1 MFIVRNLSAKIR
13 YFTNPTIRIQAQVE
27 LEFNNRINPPP
38 SKEITF
44 IEYFGRKSRPNTP
57 KSAYVRF
64 RRSIPFTF
72 LKINRFFLNINLI
85 KFGQRKSDINR
96 GVLASSRT
104 KIPFEGMRFGTISAR
119 VERTFLKVFV
129 HMSNFLLWT
138 DECEYFDRI

>member
-1 MFIVRNLSAKIR
+1 MHRLNRFGIKKIR

-72 LKINRFFLNINLI
+72 LKINRFFF
-85 KFGQRKSDINR
+85 KYKSDKVRTAEIRYKSRRARIFPDENPVR
-96 GVLASSRT
+96 GNAFRDDFGAS
-104 KIPFEGMRFGTISAR
+104 
-119 VERTFLKVFV
+119 
-129 HMSNFLLWT
+129 
-138 DECEYFDRI
+138 